1 MYHATNQ
8 TVEDYETGREA
19 QRVLVRELG
28 NVNYEGDL
36 LTDNCVSPFFPFF
49 FVK

>member
-28 NVNYEGDL
+28 NEGDL
-36 LTDNCVSPFFPFF
+36 LTDNCVSPFFC
-49 FVK
+49 